1 MIPSF
6 VINLDDRLHRWNNF
20 EKLKIQNM
28 GRISAEDTR
37 CDPSV
42 SLKKYN
48 LELLPGDKLSK
59 YYFKESKG
67 AVGCYLSHYKFWEI
81 VVKNKL
87 GSAIVFEDDADVT
100 DVKNLFNQQKIFDS
114 LNQDKPV
121 LIQFNRRTTQEKL
134 PFWFNG
140 TESYAVNYLAAKSLL
155 ELTHD
160 LSDLNGHKLEYT
172 YDIPRTG
179 VTRQLLELEWSD
191 HDSKIDY
198 MKKNCIRYA
207 ADKFIGYCSHPA
219 INFKKRLNILIK
231 PYVGL
236 YTNNVK
242 SDVNL
247 NSKQW
252 WNMSFSEIVRETKD
266 L

>member
-6 VINLDDRLHRWNNF
+6 VINLDDRLHRWDNF

-28 GRISAEDTR
+28 SRISAEDTR
-37 CDPSV
+37 CDSSV

-48 LELLPGDKLSK
+48 LEMLPGDKLSK
-59 YYFKESKG
+59 YYFKNSKG
-67 AVGCYLSHYKFWEI
+67 AIGCYLSHYKFWEI

-100 DVKNLFNQQKIFDS
+100 DVKNLYNQQKIFDE
-114 LNQDKPV
+114 LKRDKPT

-140 TESYAVNYLAAKSLL
+140 TESYAVNYLAAKSLI

-160 LSDLNGHKLEYT
+160 LSDLSGHKLEYS

-179 VTRQLLELEWSD
+179 VTRQSLELAWFD
-191 HDSKIDY
+191 HDSNIDY

-219 INFKKRLNILIK
+219 ISFEKRLSILIK
-231 PYVGL
+231 PRVNL
-236 YTNNVK
+236 FENQVK
-242 SDVNL
+242 SDVEMD
-247 NSKQW
+247 SKQW
-252 WNMSFSEIVRETKD
+252 WNMSFEEIMRETRN

>member
-48 LELLPGDKLSK
+48 LKLLPGDKLSK
-59 YYFKESKG
+59 YYFANSKG
-67 AVGCYLSHYKFWEI
+67 AVGCYLSHYKFWKI
-81 VVKNKL
+81 VVDNKL
-87 GSAIVFEDDADVT
+87 GSAVVFEDDADVN
-100 DVKNLFNQQKIFDS
+100 DVKNLYNQQKIFDG
-114 LNQDKPV
+114 LKQDKPT

-140 TESYAVNYLAAKSLL
+140 TESYAVNYLGAKSLI

-160 LSDLNGHKLEYT
+160 LSDLNGHKLEYS

-179 VTRQLLELEWSD
+179 VTRQSLELAWSE

-219 INFKKRLNILIK
+219 ISFEKRLNILIK
-231 PYVGL
+231 PYIGL
-236 YTNNVK
+236 FTNNVK

-252 WNMSFSEIVRETKD
+252 WNMSFNEILNETKD